1 MAADNRP
8 EIVLDGDVS
17 PLRQKLREA
26 SNSLKQFGTD
36 GEQAVG
42 RMTGPLKMLQ
52 ERFVAIGALLAGGAI
67 FQESVAKTVE
77 FTEESTKLARAL
89 GMSASE
95 ASVLREALNA
105 GNTSQEEY
113 LGAAKGLTK
122 QIRENE
128 SALQGMGLQTRDAA
142 GQLRP
147 LNDLVL
153 EGIQVVNGYREGT
166 DRAIAAQTMFG
177 KGFEVS
183 SALAEMNKE
192 AVAQVAEQMQAL
204 GMVASTESVAAW
216 AAYDDATDRAGIT
229 LTALKTTI
237 GNAVMPVLTKLADWF
252 SAIGPAAVLVLRGA
266 IGGLISIFW
275 GLKTAAGIAFEVINA
290 GIITVAE
297 PFRAFA
303 SAMWKLLNGDINGAR
318 EEMMNIP
325 KVWASTWGNAWDTA
339 VKDAAEARDQI
350 WNLFAQGT
358 PTAPADGGN
367 KSAANLVKPDKPT
380 REKKDT
386 SRMAEY
392 EAELAAAK
400 NKFEQENLLLQ
411 YSKEQELAFWR
422 ERLANHAQGTQD
434 WLAISKRAATLELE
448 IRRKV
453 AKDQRDLDAVMADH
467 RRAEALAHIA
477 LDEQAARFA
486 QENGAITKAQLLEQ
500 EQEFARRR
508 FEIESQAV
516 QERLAL
522 AQTDP
527 TTSPA
532 ELARIKEQLLEVER
546 QYHLRRNELTQQAMA
561 ESGAVWRSFTDT
573 IGGLWDKGVNALM
586 NGTLTWSNAWRAV
599 GAELTAWFAS
609 EVVNKQV
616 REWIAGQAKML
627 AMKMGFLAQE
637 KVAQTAASAA
647 TVATKGAEAT
657 AVVASNAVEAGTGA
671 AASQAPIPIV
681 GPALAVAAMAA
692 MYASVMAMGARKSA
706 AGGYDIPH
714 GLNPLTQLHEEEM
727 VLPKQYANVIRGLAG
742 QGGAEGSASASA
754 PAMNVTIQA
763 WDSRDV
769 RRFMND
775 NGAALAEALRKQG
788 RNFSS

>member
-1 MAADNRP
+1 MADNRA

-26 SNSLKQFGTD
+26 SNGLKQFGTD
-36 GEQAVG
+36 GEQAMG

-67 FQESVAKTVE
+67 FSEAVAQTVE

-89 GMSASE
+89 GVSASE
-95 ASVLREALNA
+95 ASVLREALIA
-105 GNTSQEEY
+105 GNTSQDEF
-113 LGAAKGLTK
+113 LGAAKGLAR
-122 QIRENE
+122 QLRENE

-142 GQLRP
+142 GELRP

-153 EGIQVVNGYREGT
+153 EGIEVVNGYRAGT
-166 DRAIAAQTMFG
+166 DRAIAGQAMFG
-177 KGFEVS
+177 KGFEMS
-183 SALAEMNKE
+183 SSLAEMNKE
-192 AVAQVAEQMQAL
+192 AVAQVAEQMQEL

-229 LTALKTTI
+229 LKALKTTI
-237 GNAVMPVLTKLADWF
+237 GNAVMPVLSKLADWF
-252 SAIGPAAVLVLRGA
+252 SAIGPAAVVVLRGA
-266 IGGLISIFW
+266 IGGLISLFW
-275 GLKTAAGIAFEVINA
+275 GLKTAAGIAFEVLNA

-303 SAMWKLLNGDINGAR
+303 VAVWKLLNGDINGAR

-325 KVWASTWGNAWDTA
+325 KVWTNTWDKAWDTM
-339 VKDAAEARDQI
+339 VKDAADARDQI
-350 WNLFAQGT
+350 WNLFSQGT
-358 PTAPADGGN
+358 PTEVLKGGS
-367 KSAANLVKPDKPT
+367 KSAGGLVKPDKPE
-380 REKKDT
+380 REKKDP

-477 LDEQAARFA
+477 LEEQAARFA
-486 QENGAITKAQLLEQ
+486 QENGTITKAELLAQ

-508 FEIESQAV
+508 FEVEAQAV
-516 QERLAL
+516 QDRLAL

-527 TTSPA
+527 ATSPA

-546 QYHLRRNELTQQAMA
+546 QYNLRRNELMQQAMT
-561 ESGAVWRSFTDT
+561 ESGAMWRSFSET
-573 IGGLWDKGVNALM
+573 ISGLWDKGVSALM
-586 NGTLTWSNAWRAV
+586 NGTFTWRNAFRAV
-599 GAELTAWFAS
+599 ATELTAWFTT
-609 EVVNKQV
+609 EVVGKQV
-616 REWIAGQAKML
+616 REWAAGQAKML
-627 AMKMGFLAQE
+627 AVKLGFLAKEQ
-637 KVAQTAASAA
+637 VAQTAASAT
-647 TVATKGAEAT
+647 TVAVKGAEAT

-671 AASQAPIPIV
+671 AASQAQIPIV
-681 GPALAVAAMAA
+681 GPALAIAAMAGMFA
-692 MYASVMAMGARKSA
+692 AVMAMGARKSA
-706 AGGYDIPH
+706 AGGYDIPR

-742 QGGAEGSASASA
+742 QGGADGGAGAAE

-769 RRFMND
+769 RRFLND

-788 RNFSS
+788 RNFSH